1 MSDTGELTM
10 QLNYKLDLSRYN
22 LVELEVLLE
31 TGVLTVTEFEAE
43 KSARGLMHE
52 TVTPP
57 DSRRGD

>member
-1 MSDTGELTM
+1 ME
-10 QLNYKLDLSRYN
+10 LNYKLDLSRYN

-31 TGVLTVTEFEAE
+31 TGVLTVAEFEAE
-43 KSARGLMHE
+43 RISRGLMHE

>member
-1 MSDTGELTM
+1 ME
-10 QLNYKLDLSRYN
+10 LNYKLDLSRYN

-43 KSARGLMHE
+43 KRARGLSHE

-57 DSRRGD
+57 ESRRPD